1 MRQLPNLIT
10 WVSGET
16 SGSHPGLRSHSLVL
30 VGFMSPCQPKCRAC
44 CPDCFSATYRVSRS
58 GSSVSL
64 CTFSFRSMAHPW
76 ACVYLSFSNDQ
87 FWLHV
92 ENMTFSCNCGFDP
105 LCSLIFSNSHLS
117 CKSGGLV
124 FWFPRVSFHHCLR
137 NLLWED
143 LVELDKT

>member
-64 CTFSFRSMAHPW
+64 CIFSFRSMAHPW